1 MPAREPNVFRSP
13 RTTGELRSFV
23 AHFGARCT
31 RGTTKCNLENVVLR
45 AVEMSRR
52 DPALAR
58 MLPVFL
64 WRVRDSLD
72 LDELAT
78 KAALRG
84 CGSVL
89 GYFLE
94 VAGKVSSARTFR
106 PAVLALRAHARADCP
121 VFLFP
126 KTEKYPYEAMAARAR
141 TPPDAR
147 RWGLLTG
154 MPLDCFSG
162 YFAKVSAL

>member
-1 MPAREPNVFRSP
+1 MPAREPSLFRSP

-23 AHFGARCT
+23 AHFGARCA
-31 RGTTKCNLENVVLR
+31 RGTTRCSLENVVLR
-45 AVEMSRR
+45 AVETSRR

-72 LDELAT
+72 LAELAT
-78 KAALRG
+78 KATLRG
-84 CGSVL
+84 YGPVL
-89 GYFLE
+89 GYFLD
-94 VAGKVSSARTFR
+94 VASKVSSTRTFQPAVRALRRQART
-106 PAVLALRAHARADCP
+106 DSP
-121 VFLFP
+121 VFLFL
-126 KTEKYPYEAMAARAR
+126 KTEKYPYEAMAARER

-154 MPLDCFSG
+154 VPLDSFSS
-162 YFAKVSAL
+162 YFAKVAAL